1 VCRDSGVLRHLE
13 AVLAKGPVVDVEV
26 AARLES
32 EEEHTARPVPSTRR
46 RLQGTRVGIKT
57 WQAGTHARQAE
68 ACSRTSSISC
78 SLRSSLDG
86 GEAGCASRACDALDW
101 PLRCS
106 GEVADTTML
115 AASRNP
121 RIAVVTVSSATSASG
136 RSFIVPAGHDL
147 QAGCTHARL
156 SAHRA
161 SRLYLARSDEL
172 SNLVSRRNWRCL
184 SPLPKSRRP

>member
-1 VCRDSGVLRHLE
+1 MCRDSGVLRHLE

-68 ACSRTSSISC
+68 ARSRTSSISC

-161 SRLYLARSDEL
+161 TG
-172 SNLVSRRNWRCL
+172 CI
-184 SPLPKSRRP
+184 